1 VESGGCIAGADPDR
15 VSARAKQRGHHQLG
29 TLGSGNR
36 RPRLPCGAIPG
47 KRTYRTGQQPRFRG
61 KTVIVRMWFILCL
74 VFAAPQAAA
83 AETPLRIGVSIAPQ
97 AWLVERL
104 AGQPVEVEVMVRPGQ
119 SPATVDPT
127 PRQMA
132 ALARVAAYI
141 RIGVPFERGF
151 IKRLRHNRPQLP
163 IIDQRQGVVLL
174 TRDGRALKPG
184 ADPNAADPHIWL
196 DPGRLKRQ
204 ADTVARALRDLAP
217 QRAAAIEDRRR
228 RLAAELDRL
237 DGRIGR
243 LLEPMRGQPLF
254 VFHPAYGYFAAAYGL
269 VQVAVQTGGKEP
281 SARQLA
287 RLIERARRA
296 KARVIF
302 VQPQYSRKSAELVAE
317 AIGAAVVELD
327 PLAPNVL
334 NNLQR
339 VAERV
344 AQAFE
349 RRSAP

>member
-1 VESGGCIAGADPDR
+1 M
-15 VSARAKQRGHHQLG
+15 
-29 TLGSGNR
+29 TM
-36 RPRLPCGAIPG
+36 
-47 KRTYRTGQQPRFRG
+47 RTC
-61 KTVIVRMWFILCL
+61 FILCL
-74 VFAAPQAAA
+74 VFAAPQVAAAERPA

-104 AGQPVEVEVMVRPGQ
+104 AGQPVEVEIMVRPGQ
-119 SPATVDPT
+119 SPATMDPT

-132 ALARVAAYI
+132 ALARVVTYI

-151 IKRLRHNRPQLP
+151 IKRLRRNRPQLP
-163 IIDQRQGVVLL
+163 IVDQRQGVALL
-174 TRDGRALKPG
+174 TRNGRALKPG
-184 ADPNAADPHIWL
+184 ADPSAADPHIWL
-196 DPGRLKRQ
+196 DPGRLSRQ
-204 ADTVARALRDLAP
+204 ANTVARALRDLAP
-217 QRAAAIEDRRR
+217 RRAAAIETRRR
-228 RLAAELDRL
+228 RLVAEFDRL
-237 DGRIGR
+237 DRRIGR
-243 LLEPMRGQPLF
+243 LLGPLRGRSLF

-317 AIGAAVVELD
+317 AIGGAVVELD
-327 PLAPNVL
+327 PLAPDVL
-334 NNLQR
+334 DTLRQ

-344 AQAFE
+344 AQAFG
-349 RRSAP
+349 RRSPH